1 MAEQNIPPVPPP
13 FRGETTRKSSKM
25 WIYLTI
31 GIIAVLVV
39 GLIIVVQMAKTPS
52 EDLQVYDEDPARAML
67 SEEEWKEAEDYAE
80 QHGHTDDTQ
89 DWEKLYMRD
98 EFGEEITSMPYIRHK
113 LSGYKIYG
121 QSGQSDYT
129 NLIITLDPRYGIEL
143 MIGSDEFNGN
153 DRIIIKH
160 QSGDREE
167 IPYEILDDGNIRITD
182 PSNIKRFV
190 DILQSG
196 DIDMA
201 IAGDTETRHY
211 NFSINGEF
219 KNIRKA
225 LRFLRDVP
233 NVESIYGRI
242 N

>member
-1 MAEQNIPPVPPP
+1 MTEENIPHLPPP
-13 FRGETTRKSSKM
+13 YNGDASKKSSKK
-25 WIYLTI
+25 WIYWSI
-31 GIIAVLVV
+31 GIISVLAISLIV
-39 GLIIVVQMAKTPS
+39 GIQVAKYPTK
-52 EDLQVYDEDPARAML
+52 DLQVYDEDPPRAML
-67 SEEEWKEAEDYAE
+67 SEDEWREAEEYAE
-80 QHGHTDDTQ
+80 RHGHTDDTQ

-98 EFGEEITSMPYIRHK
+98 EFGEEITSMPYIRRN

-121 QSGQSDYT
+121 QSGQSDYS

-143 MIGSDEFNGN
+143 KIGSGEFNGN

-160 QSGDREE
+160 GSGDREE

-182 PSNIKRFV
+182 PTNIKHFV

-196 DIDMA
+196 DIEMA
-201 IAGDTETRHY
+201 IAGDTETRYY
-211 NFSINGEF
+211 NFSINDEF

-233 NVESIYGRI
+233 DVESIYGTI